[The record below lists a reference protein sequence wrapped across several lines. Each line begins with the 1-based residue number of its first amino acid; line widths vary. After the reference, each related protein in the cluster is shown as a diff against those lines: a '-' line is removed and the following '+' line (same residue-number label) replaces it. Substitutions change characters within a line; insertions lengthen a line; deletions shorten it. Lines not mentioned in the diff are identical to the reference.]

1 MTRTDTL
8 LKRARERSATLTRE
22 ELVDARDVHVD
33 ASLPP
38 DERVRDYV
46 RQIKNPYHFRVGDV
60 EVRVAFKGEATLE
73 ECLQHY
79 LDHGDPRSA
88 FAMPGVA

>member
-1 MTRTDTL
+1 M
-8 LKRARERSATLTRE
+8 LKRAREQAAALPRE
-22 ELVDARDVHVD
+22 ELVDTRDVRID
-33 ASLPP
+33 TSLPP
-38 DERVRDYV
+38 EERVRDYV

-79 LDHGDPRSA
+79 LDHGGRA
-88 FAMPGVA
+88 TTFAIPGVA